1 MERKEKRDRENASV
15 KRMFDIGFSV
25 DLRKNRVL
33 LIFDASE
40 IVKKKKKRS
49 DEYRFWIYD
58 IELRIRM
65 GFNIS
70 FKHFLF

>member
-25 DLRKNRVL
+25 NLRKNRVL

-49 DEYRFWIYD
+49 GEYRFWIYD
-58 IELRIRM
+58 IELRIQM

>member
-1 MERKEKRDRENASV
+1 
-15 KRMFDIGFSV
+15 MFDIGFSV

-40 IVKKKKKRS
+40 IVKEKKKRS
-49 DEYRFWIYD
+49 EYRFWIYD
-58 IELRIRM
+58 IELRIQM

>member
-49 DEYRFWIYD
+49 GEYRF
-58 IELRIRM
+58 
-65 GFNIS
+65 
-70 FKHFLF
+70 

>member
-25 DLRKNRVL
+25 DLRKNRML

-40 IVKKKKKRS
+40 IVKEKKKRS
-49 DEYRFWIYD
+49 EYRFWIYD
-58 IELRIRM
+58 IELRIQM

>member
-33 LIFDASE
+33 LIFNASE
-40 IVKKKKKRS
+40 IVKEKKKRS
-49 DEYRFWIYD
+49 EYRF
-58 IELRIRM
+58 
-65 GFNIS
+65 
-70 FKHFLF
+70 